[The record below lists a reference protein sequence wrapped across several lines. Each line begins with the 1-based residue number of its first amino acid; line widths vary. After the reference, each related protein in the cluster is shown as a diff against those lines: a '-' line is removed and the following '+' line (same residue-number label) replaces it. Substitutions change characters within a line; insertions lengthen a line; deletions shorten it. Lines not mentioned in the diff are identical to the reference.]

1 MRARPS
7 GGGGPAKPRRRRALR
22 EARLG
27 YALIAPSLAL
37 FGLVYLY
44 PVAYSAW
51 VSVFSWD
58 LMTPARYVGL
68 DNYRELWSVEFWEVI
83 TNTAKYSVGVVVLSQ
98 AAGLVLAVLLN
109 NRTRLGALFQAS
121 IFSSYVVSWVA
132 VSLLWIWML
141 DPQYGLVTSL
151 LRLVRLPAVNWLGD
165 HRLAIWSLVLV
176 TVWKTVGYPM
186 VIYVAGLQAIPGDI
200 YEAAAL
206 DGASGWNRFR
216 HITWPLLTPTTL
228 FLLVTLTIASFQGF
242 DIVKIMTQGGPVT
255 STMIYVYYIYEQAF
269 QYFKLGKASAAVVV
283 FFVLILAL
291 TVAQWAFFRR
301 RLHYTA

>member
-1 MRARPS
+1 MKRAR
-7 GGGGPAKPRRRRALR
+7 A

-27 YALIAPSLAL
+27 YALAAPSLLL

-51 VSVFSWD
+51 VSFYEWD
-58 LMTPARYVGL
+58 LMTPARWAGTA
-68 DNYRELWSVEFWEVI
+68 NYRALATAEFWEVI
-83 TNTAKYSVGVVVLSQ
+83 TNTAKYSAGVVILSQ
-98 AAGLVLAVLLN
+98 AAGLALAVLLN
-109 NRTRLGALFQAS
+109 DRTRLGALFQGA

-132 VSLLWIWML
+132 VSLLWIWLL
-141 DPQYGLVTSL
+141 DPQYGLVAYL
-151 LRLVRLPAVNWLGD
+151 FRLVGLTPLNWLGD
-165 HRLAIWSLVLV
+165 HRLALWSLVLV

-186 VIYVAGLQAIPGDI
+186 VIYLAGLQAIPGDL

-206 DGASGWNRFR
+206 DGAGGWQRFR

-228 FLLVTLTIASFQGF
+228 FLLVTLTILSFQGF

-255 STMIYVYYIYEQAF
+255 ATMIYVYYIYEQAF

-283 FFVLILAL
+283 FFVLIVAL
-291 TVAQWAFFRR
+291 TFAQWLAFRR
-301 RLHYTA
+301 RVHYTT